1 LGKAGSQAYLDTVE
15 QVARRAKIEG
25 LQQAIDTLRQGL
37 SDLTEE
43 ASKYK

>member
-1 LGKAGSQAYLDTVE
+1 VPLFSRYSASPTVE
-15 QVARRAKIEG
+15 QVARRAKIES
-25 LQQAIDTLRQGL
+25 LQQAIDTQKQGL